1 SLLHI
6 IPPTSTHFRSILLN
20 TQLPTFSSISEEF
33 KIFSYCHGHLILS
46 ANHLFSAVADFSDSD
61 SHTTTFDFLVPM
73 PRVSVC
79 PCMVG

>member
-1 SLLHI
+1 TNIGHD
-6 IPPTSTHFRSILLN
+6 FRVN
-20 TQLPTFSSISEEF
+20 RD
-33 KIFSYCHGHLILS
+33 KGHLILS